1 MSCPR
6 WTWASKISAPSGR
19 SRRSS
24 SSYPPIRAMARSS
37 TPSTPGESRGTIRAA
52 VADVLIFAD
61 SLRSPEMR
69 HEVPLAVP
77 DPFLYAEREGERHVV
92 ASSFELGRI
101 NEVAPHLEALP
112 LEEFGVD
119 ELYAQGLSRDEI
131 ELEVIL
137 RAARRFG
144 IEQAVVPGTFPL
156 EVADHLRA
164 NGIEVAAD
172 RELFIGRR
180 RVKNEAELAGIRR
193 AQRAAE
199 AGMDAAREILR
210 AAERRNGSLVVD
222 GEALTC
228 ERLKLAVEQAFSEHG
243 VFADEFIVSHGA
255 QTAIGHDMGS
265 GPIAP
270 GEPVCLDL
278 FPRDRES
285 GCYADMTRVYVVGE
299 PPEELREYHRLCR
312 EALDRSVEAVR
323 AGVEGRDLYRL
334 SCEFF
339 EEHGYPTLLSKPPG
353 EVLKDGF
360 YHSLGHGVGLE
371 VHEQPNLGRGPG
383 ELVAGDVIAVEP
395 GLYRNGFGG
404 VRLEDL
410 VHVTEDGAETLTEYP
425 YDLEP

>member
-1 MSCPR
+1 MSE
-6 WTWASKISAPSGR
+6 ILV
-19 SRRSS
+19 
-24 SSYPPIRAMARSS
+24 Y
-37 TPSTPGESRGTIRAA
+37 
-52 VADVLIFAD
+52 AD

-69 HEVPLAVP
+69 HEVPIAVP
-77 DPFLYAEREGERHVV
+77 DPFLYAERDGKGSVV

-101 NEVAPHLEALP
+101 NEVAPHLEVLP
-112 LEEFGVD
+112 LEEFGLD

-144 IEQAVVPGTFPL
+144 LERASVPSTFPL

-164 NGIEVAAD
+164 NGIEVKAD

-199 AGMDAAREILR
+199 GAMEAARELLR
-210 AAERRNGSLVVD
+210 AAEPQNGGLVVD
-222 GEALTC
+222 GEPLTC
-228 ERLKLAVEQAFSEHG
+228 ERLKLAVEQVFTEHG

-270 GEPVCLDL
+270 NEPICLDL

-285 GCYADMTRVYVVGE
+285 GCYADMTRTFVVGE
-299 PPEELREYHRLCR
+299 PSDELREYHKLCR
-312 EALDRSVEAVR
+312 EALDLAV
-323 AGVEGRDLYRL
+323 AAVKPGIPGKELNRL
-334 SCEFF
+334 ACDVF
-339 EEHGYPTLLSKPPG
+339 EEHGFPTLLSKQPG

-371 VHEQPNLGRGPG
+371 VHEEPALGRGPG
-383 ELVAGDVIAVEP
+383 ELLAGDVIAVEP
-395 GLYRNGFGG
+395 GLYRNGYGG
-404 VRLEDL
+404 CRLEDL
-410 VHVTEDGAETLTEYP
+410 VRVTEDGAEILTNYP
-425 YDLEP
+425 YDLKP

>member
-1 MSCPR
+1 VSE
-6 WTWASKISAPSGR
+6 ILV
-19 SRRSS
+19 
-24 SSYPPIRAMARSS
+24 Y
-37 TPSTPGESRGTIRAA
+37 
-52 VADVLIFAD
+52 AD

-69 HEVPLAVP
+69 HEVPIAVP
-77 DPFLYAEREGERHVV
+77 DPFLYAERDGKGSVV

-101 NEVAPHLEALP
+101 NEVAPHLEVLP
-112 LEEFGVD
+112 LEEFGLD

-144 IEQAVVPGTFPL
+144 LERASVPSTFPL

-164 NGIEVAAD
+164 NGIEVKAD

-199 AGMDAAREILR
+199 GAMQAARELLR
-210 AAERRNGSLVVD
+210 AAEPQNGGLVVD
-222 GEALTC
+222 GVPLTC
-228 ERLKLAVEQAFSEHG
+228 ERLKLAVEQVFTEHG

-270 GEPVCLDL
+270 NEPICLDL

-285 GCYADMTRVYVVGE
+285 GCYADMTRTFVVGE
-299 PPEELREYHRLCR
+299 PSDELREYHKLCR
-312 EALDRSVEAVR
+312 EALDRAV
-323 AGVEGRDLYRL
+323 AAVKPGIPGKDLNRL
-334 SCEFF
+334 ACDIF
-339 EEHGYPTLLSKPPG
+339 EEHGFPTLLSKQPG

-371 VHEQPNLGRGPG
+371 VHEEPALGRGPG
-383 ELVAGDVIAVEP
+383 ELIAGDVIAVEP
-395 GLYRNGFGG
+395 GLYRNGYGG
-404 VRLEDL
+404 CRLEDL
-410 VHVTEDGAETLTEYP
+410 VRVTEDGAEILTDYP
-425 YDLEP
+425 YDLKP